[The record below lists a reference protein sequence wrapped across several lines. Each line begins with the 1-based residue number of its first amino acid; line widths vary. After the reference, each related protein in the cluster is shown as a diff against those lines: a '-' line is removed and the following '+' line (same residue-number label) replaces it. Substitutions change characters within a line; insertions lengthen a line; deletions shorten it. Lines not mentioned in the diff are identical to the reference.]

1 MAEFETPPTMEE
13 RVAAALGS
21 GEMQELCTLSYESEG
36 PAALLKA
43 ANGVADGDVAAATRW
58 LQQKLGEGGVASL
71 ETAVSQLSG

>member
-1 MAEFETPPTMEE
+1 MTDVVTF
-13 RVAAALGS
+13 VS
-21 GEMQELCTLSYESEG
+21 GEPTRWCDEQAAE
-36 PAALLKA
+36 ALLKA